1 MQRDLDQLGGWEITS
16 HKTFNN
22 SECQML
28 HLGQGSLGYFYRLR
42 DEAEK
47 QPHRKGLADGKL
59 NMSQNCALAVQRAN
73 HTLGCIR
80 PSAPQLGEGRHC
92 PTLLVWPYLKGRV
105 QFRCHNIRGIW
116 KY

>member
-16 HKTFNN
+16 HKTFNK

-73 HTLGCIR
+73 HTLGCSR
-80 PSAPQLGEGRHC
+80 PHTISCALLGVASPQVPGAGWMPQCQKHMK
-92 PTLLVWPYLKGRV
+92 LLDRT
-105 QFRCHNIRGIW
+105 
-116 KY
+116 